1 MSFVDDEIDS
11 HLNEDVFTPESLS
24 WKLLI
29 DDSTISNGI
38 MQSFVPESNRNNS
51 NSSNVSYE
59 EPNNDLLNISEQL
72 ETEFEISLIIYMEMV
87 FNWFKLLYLT
97 EIEANSTTTT
107 STSSSVPDFV
117 PDYSTITLSDLE
129 EPFKEKLKKINYLL
143 HISPI
148 TADLHKSLIKNSYC
162 KILFRHLQSDAG
174 FFIINKQI
182 PVTKYYHFV
191 LNGQYTSNLTT
202 KLVHLY
208 ALAKINNLY
217 FKISFSKIA

>member
-1 MSFVDDEIDS
+1 MSLVDDEIDL

-29 DDSTISNGI
+29 DDSAISNGI
-38 MQSFVPESNRNNS
+38 MQAFIPESNRDNNS
-51 NSSNVSYE
+51 NTFYE
-59 EPNNDLLNISEQL
+59 ESSQSNLSELL

-97 EIEANSTTTT
+97 DLETNHNDNIKS
-107 STSSSVPDFV
+107 PDFI
-117 PDYSTITLSDLE
+117 PDYSKITLSDLE
-129 EPFKEKLKKINYLL
+129 EPFKEKFKKINYIL
-143 HISPI
+143 HISQI
-148 TADLHKSLIKNSYC
+148 SADLHKELGKNSYC

-174 FFIINKQI
+174 FFHINKQI
-182 PVTKYYHFV
+182 PSIKYYHFV
-191 LNGQYTSNLTT
+191 LNGQYKSNSTT

-217 FKISFSKIA
+217 FKISFNKSPSS